1 IDMFDCVLP
10 TRSGRNGQA
19 FTSEGALN
27 LKNARF
33 SEDGAPLEADCDCP
47 ACRQFSRAYLHH
59 TVKSGEIIAAMLL
72 TWHNLTY
79 YQRLMRSM
87 RQAIAEARL
96 EDWAKSYSAVAR
108 QHESKSSQ

>member
-1 IDMFDCVLP
+1 VLP

-33 SEDGAPLEADCDCP
+33 ADDPEPLDAQCGCP

-59 TVKSGEIIAAMLL
+59 VVKAGEIIAAMLL
-72 TWHNLTY
+72 TWHNLTF
-79 YQRLMRSM
+79 YQNLMGEL
-87 RQAIAEARL
+87 RQAIIQSSLADFAVRFRTKIQAEPLA
-96 EDWAKSYSAVAR
+96 SP
-108 QHESKSSQ
+108 